1 MCFGIFYIKLI
12 CVMKLRLP
20 LKLALLLLASLSF
33 SVKAEDYYWVS
44 TAGDAIATGGNDG
57 WFVKNAEG
65 EWGTKKTETADWG
78 AGKTN
83 IIHIDK
89 AAIDASTPNPGSVVK
104 DLKITFFPLALGGLS
119 VNVAGFSFTAG
130 GSFERGI
137 QLNAVEGATACNFV
151 IDEDFSINSQ
161 DANKEMYA
169 VLNADWDVNIAGGK
183 TLTLDT
189 KLAMMRDVTEKHINV
204 TGADPGNL
212 ARVILKRAA
221 VTEDK
226 DGAAS
231 MNVSALSADW
241 NITNA
246 ELVLSV
252 AGTLGTGKITGNNAQ
267 LTFNVQD
274 TIANAIEVGETGL
287 TIMSTGLTI
296 NGGLSGAGDLIISAH
311 SGAPSKQDVLLQS
324 VDNTFTG
331 VIKLQGLINLV
342 VNNASGQAFT
352 ESVGID
358 IGTNSLMHIGVGYVG
373 ENYFEMGNL
382 SGSGT
387 ISGDYDGYNEQQA
400 RYIRINQTEDTVFSG
415 IVVAETRGRA
425 INIAKTGDAT
435 LTLAGDNLG
444 NGTLTIESGAIQL
457 GAGEAS
463 GSWKGNI
470 VFAAE
475 EGKTPQLII
484 NHQDGFNF
492 DKSVSGNGELVIAGG
507 GKTILS
513 GQNTHTLGTSVNAGK
528 TLLVAS
534 DTALGSG
541 GLSMNDGSVFAA
553 QGAAA
558 LNMSKQI
565 KVKEGIAVI
574 GEKVG
579 NTGSVIIKGGVDFA
593 EGSSLRLVAAEL
605 ASSLTGSGTLMIGDG
620 SSVLI
625 STGGFG
631 NQDVNL
637 SLGSGSQLLLGGG
650 LDSQMAGVLSFGEGS
665 VIDFSS
671 FEKSFTFASYTKD
684 MGTLNLTGYMPTV
697 YGYLKIDNEEAYE
710 KLTTITINGME
721 AMLDGRG
728 RLVEYSDIPEQQYLV
743 ESGYNPIPGS
753 NGHYTYSSNSV
764 FYGAAAGA
772 TVDFTESF
780 LFEDGADMYGFTTQ
794 DMDENNSAGGFTVS
808 SKLEGDRSLYL
819 KGQGAADRAVVLT
832 NTENNYSGGTLVDSA
847 TLRLQAKAGASFD
860 HANVTLLGVASPD
873 VSVRLVNQAVVE
885 LATGDASYTYANHF
899 QLNNGG
905 GVISQ
910 LSGTHTL
917 TGNITLNGDDTAKG
931 TREIRNE
938 TTNDMILTGRVIST
952 GNNTLTLTTEAESS
966 SRIILNMR
974 EGSSV
979 LNKLAINGNVELN
992 SPVFTVN
999 QGISL
1004 GSNGKFSIGNGTLR
1018 VGNEISSSSSSRLTF
1033 SNGTT
1038 LEAISDLTV
1047 GTNVVVHLG
1056 SGKMFLNTRDHT
1068 VSFNGTM
1075 DSSTSSVF
1083 TKVGSGKLIFGKT
1096 FSTAA
1101 DFSLNEGMT
1110 SLEKSVGV
1118 TTTGIVNVLAGST
1131 LELNQ
1136 GSFLSAGGLNVS
1148 GTLSGEGGSI
1158 QGRDLIR
1165 FREGSR
1171 YLASMSRQG
1180 WNAVFQAGSTMGGSL
1195 TNHTGN
1201 IVFETGSRLL
1211 FNTDLPVDKH
1221 VSQIS
1226 TTEGGTVT
1234 FKGVSVAGTTNTPE
1248 IDWDSTEVYE
1258 FKLVTSDKALL
1269 GKDGN
1274 VLSEGN
1280 MSDSVYV
1287 ASEGWGAF
1295 LSGELALMD
1304 DSKELVVNI
1313 NRNSTNLIEF
1323 AQTGNQRQVAG
1334 TIDYIMDNFS
1344 QLGLRGSE
1352 LGDIVQFFN
1361 KMGQDIS
1368 VEAPEALGMIGGL
1381 SNYQALAG
1389 QRTDMMRHLE
1399 AVRQRANAGK
1409 GMADISSI
1417 PDNSFWVEG
1426 TQGYSRVD
1434 GTDNSAPGYT
1444 AQSWGAAIGMDY
1456 LSAKNYSL
1464 GIAFAYSDLKM
1475 DSNQYAGQT
1484 NAENYYVDLYGRWES
1499 GNWNGV
1505 VVLSGGVADVDVKR
1519 TMNLGGDALQGRGS
1533 TDGTQII
1540 GMTEVAYDWQWEED
1554 GPTLQPYAGMA
1565 VGMSKLD
1572 GYTESGLGNAGL
1584 SIDEQKQNVVQG
1596 SLGVRL
1602 YKQNID
1608 REMQYETSRWELR
1621 AGLVEEF
1628 GDTNFSTRSSFIG
1641 LPSHAMS
1648 TSSEDIG
1655 KTGFQIGGG
1664 FNYAVDSAW
1673 SVFGDVNGE
1682 FRTGQTSMNST
1693 LGLRCTF

>member
-1 MCFGIFYIKLI
+1 
-12 CVMKLRLP
+12 MKLRLP
-20 LKLALLLLASLSF
+20 LKLALLLLGSLSF

-44 TAGDAIATGGNDG
+44 TAGDAVATGGDVG
-57 WFVKNAEG
+57 WFVKDTEG
-65 EWGTKKTETADWG
+65 GWNTVKTGTEDWG
-78 AGKTN
+78 DGKTN

-89 AAIDASTPNPGSVVK
+89 AAIDAATPNPGSVIK
-104 DLKITFFPLALGGLS
+104 DLKITFFPLALGGFS
-119 VNVAGFSFTAG
+119 VNVEGFSFTAG

-137 QLNAVEGATACNFV
+137 QLNAVEGQTSCDFV
-151 IDEDFSINSQ
+151 IGESFSINSQ
-161 DANKEMYA
+161 AADKELYMA
-169 VLNADWDVNIAGGK
+169 LNADWNVNIAGGK

-189 KLAMMRDVTEKHINV
+189 KLAMMRGVTGKHINV
-204 TGADPGNL
+204 IGADPGNR
-212 ARVILKRAA
+212 ARFILKRAA
-221 VTEDK
+221 VAK
-226 DGAAS
+226 DQDAAGN

-246 ELVLSV
+246 ELVLNV
-252 AGTLGTGKITGNNAQ
+252 AGTLGTGSISGNNAQ
-267 LTFNVQD
+267 LTFNAQD
-274 TIANAIEVGETGL
+274 TLANAIEVGESGL
-287 TIMSTGLTI
+287 TIMSSGLTL
-296 NGGLSGAGDLIISAH
+296 NGSLSGAGDLVISAH
-311 SGAPSKQDVLLQS
+311 SGAPSMQNVLLQS
-324 VDNTFTG
+324 VDNSFTG
-331 VIKLQGLINLV
+331 GIKLSGLINLV
-342 VNNASGQAFT
+342 VNNTSGQAFA

-358 IGTNSLMHIGVGYVG
+358 ISANSQMHIGVGYVDA
-373 ENYFEMGNL
+373 NHFEMGNL
-382 SGSGT
+382 SGAGS
-387 ISGDYDGYNEQQA
+387 ISGNYDGYDEQQA
-400 RYIRINQTEDTVFSG
+400 RYMRLNQTEDTVFSG
-415 IVVAETRGRA
+415 VVVAETRGRA
-425 INIAKTGDAT
+425 INIAKAGDST
-435 LTLAGDNLG
+435 LTLTGDSLG

-470 VFAAE
+470 VFDAE

-492 DKSVSGNGELVIAGG
+492 DKSISGNGMLVIDGG
-507 GKTILS
+507 GKTTLS
-513 GQNTHTLGTSVNAGK
+513 GQNTHTLGTSINAGK

-541 GLSMNDGSVFAA
+541 GLSMYDGSVFAA

-565 KVKEGIAVI
+565 KVEEGVATI
-574 GEKVG
+574 GEKAG
-579 NTGSVIIKGGVDFA
+579 NTGTVIIRGGVEFFD
-593 EGSSLRLVAAEL
+593 GSSLRLVAAEI
-605 ASSLTGSGTLMIGDG
+605 ASSLTGSGILMVGDG
-620 SSVLI
+620 SSVLM
-625 STGGFG
+625 SAGGFAS
-631 NQDVNL
+631 QDVHL
-637 SLGSGSQLLLGGG
+637 FLGSGSHLLLGGG
-650 LDSQMAGVLSFGEGS
+650 LDSQTAGVLSFGEGS
-665 VIDFSS
+665 VMDFSS
-671 FEKSFTFASYTKD
+671 FEKTFTFTSYTKD
-684 MGTLNLTGYMPTV
+684 MGTLNLTGYTPTV
-697 YGYLKIDNEEAYE
+697 YGYLKIDNEEVYE

-743 ESGYNPIPGS
+743 ASGYNPLPGTD
-753 NGHYTYSSNSV
+753 GHYTYSSNSV
-764 FYGAAAGA
+764 FYGAAAGEN
-772 TVDFTESF
+772 VDFTESF
-780 LFEDGADMYGFTTQ
+780 LFEAGADMYGFTTQ
-794 DMDENNSAGGFTVS
+794 DMDENTSAGGFTVS

-819 KGQGAADRAVVLT
+819 KGQGAAGRAVVLT

-847 TLRLQAKAGASFD
+847 TLRLQAKPGSSFD

-873 VSVRLVNQAVVE
+873 AAVRLVNQAVLE
-885 LATGDASYTYANHF
+885 LATGEASYTYANHF

-910 LSGTHTL
+910 LSGAHTL
-917 TGNITLNGDDTAKG
+917 TGSITLNGDDTAKG

-938 TTNDMILTGRVIST
+938 TTNDMILTGRVLST
-952 GNNTLTLTTEAESS
+952 GNNTLTLTTEVESS
-966 SRIILNMR
+966 SRIIMNMR

-992 SPVFTVN
+992 SPAFTVN
-999 QGISL
+999 QGVSL
-1004 GSNGKFSIGNGTLR
+1004 GNNGKLSIASGTLR
-1018 VGNEISSSSSSRLTF
+1018 VGNEISSTLSSRMTF

-1038 LEAISDLTV
+1038 LEAISDLTI
-1047 GTNVVVHLG
+1047 GANVVVNLG
-1056 SGKMFLNTRDHT
+1056 SGKMFLNTRNHM
-1068 VSFNGTM
+1068 VSFNGTI
-1075 DSSTSSVF
+1075 DSGTSSVF
-1083 TKVGSGKLIFGKT
+1083 TKVGSGTLIFGKT
-1096 FSTAA
+1096 FSTGA
-1101 DFSLNEGMT
+1101 DFSLNEGLT

-1118 TTTGIVNVLAGST
+1118 TTTGIVNVLGGST

-1158 QGRDLIR
+1158 QGGDLIR

-1180 WNAVFQAGSTMGGSL
+1180 WSAVFQSGSTMSGSL

-1201 IVFETGSRLL
+1201 IVFEAGSRLL

-1226 TTEGGTVT
+1226 TTEGGTVA
-1234 FKGVSVAGTTNTPE
+1234 FKGVSVGGTTNTPE

-1258 FKLVTSDKALL
+1258 FKLVTSDNALL
-1269 GKDGN
+1269 GKDGK

-1295 LSGELALMD
+1295 LSAELALMD
-1304 DSKELVVNI
+1304 DSKTLVANI
-1313 NRNSTNLIEF
+1313 IRNSTNLSEF
-1323 AQTGNQRQVAG
+1323 AQTGNQMQVAG

-1344 QLGLRGSE
+1344 QLGLRGTE

-1434 GTDNSAPGYT
+1434 GTDSSSPGYT
-1444 AQSWGAAIGMDY
+1444 AKSWGAAIGMDY

-1464 GIAFAYSDLKM
+1464 GVAFAYSDLTL

-1499 GNWNGV
+1499 GHWNGV

-1519 TMNLGGDALQGRGS
+1519 TMNLGSGSLQGRGS

-1540 GMTEVAYDWQWEED
+1540 GMTEVAYDWQWVED
-1554 GPTLQPYAGMA
+1554 GPTLQPYVGMA

-1628 GDTNFSTRSSFIG
+1628 GDTSFSTRSSFIG

-1655 KTGFQIGGG
+1655 KTGFQMGAG